1 MNTKTL
7 AAISAAMLVALGSTA
22 QAQDNRDS
30 RSMLFPAGA
39 NYAGQSLPEW
49 GQAFWNWALNITG
62 PAENFPGINNGPSFQ
77 INQEGPVFFLGDS
90 FRWSPKIPQN
100 DPNPGSTYAPEQR
113 FVTVPAHTALY
124 IAFDGLYSFRTSLP
138 AGQNEEQYL
147 DFLDNLLEQSFMPI
161 DVILM
166 IDGQEVEV
174 DSSAT
179 SSYRVS
185 TYMTNVP
192 VDPDSAYNAYR
203 VARGRAPLPPVL
215 PYAFIS
221 DISALIKPLS
231 VGEHTINVRVFDSGY
246 GYRFSEL
253 QAVDWH
259 ITVTR

>member
-7 AAISAAMLVALGSTA
+7 AAISAAMLVALGSTS
-22 QAQDNRDS
+22 QAQDKRDPN
-30 RSMLFPAGA
+30 SMLFPAGA
-39 NYAGQSLPEW
+39 HYAGQSLTEW

-62 PAENFPGINNGPSFQ
+62 PAENFPGLNNGPSFQ

-90 FRWSPKIPQN
+90 FRWSPRIPEN
-100 DPNPGSTYAPEQR
+100 DPNPGSTYAPEQK
-113 FVTVPAHTALY
+113 FITVPAHTALY
-124 IAFDGLYSFRTSLP
+124 MAFDGFYSFRTALP
-138 AGQNEEQYL
+138 AGQNEEQ
-147 DFLDNLLEQSFMPI
+147 FLDILDGLLESSMPI
-161 DVILM
+161 DVILL
-166 IDGQEVEV
+166 IDGQEVAV
-174 DSSAT
+174 DTSAT
-179 SSYRVS
+179 SPYRVS

-192 VDPDSAYNAYR
+192 VTPDSAYSAWR
-203 VARGRAPLPPVL
+203 VARNRDPLPPVL

-231 VGEHTINVRVFDSGY
+231 VGEHVINVRVFDSGY